1 MEKNSINLYLSRI
14 LSGFY
19 IFIHNDKKYKLKYPD
34 MDIKYSA
41 EIYSEQFYED
51 NKFMDWLTD
60 DSIVEALVDSGI
72 WHYDGDDQLSKIEK
86 QIDDYKVDLY
96 ENFLN
101 PPKQKQTRRTLDS
114 LKKSHA
120 KLYNI
125 RHSLDSLTAQ
135 GYASLIKHQYILIH
149 SIFNLKDQ
157 RIFKSLKNID
167 YQKLNLLSNTIGEN
181 TIDITTFKK
190 IARSDLWR
198 NYWSANKDRIFDKP
212 VISWTDEQRTL
223 VVLTKMYD
231 SAYEHPECPVDS
243 VFEDDDMFDGWMIH
257 QRRENEKLRSKN
269 RTEKILEDKK
279 LDKANEV
286 FIMASSKDEAKSIY
300 DLNDNTAM
308 NIIKERNQAILGKT
322 EVQLSELPDI
332 QRELQIQQNQQMFDR
347 KS

>member
-1 MEKNSINLYLSRI
+1 
-14 LSGFY
+14 
-19 IFIHNDKKYKLKYPD
+19 
-34 MDIKYSA
+34 
-41 EIYSEQFYED
+41 
-51 NKFMDWLTD
+51 
-60 DSIVEALVDSGI
+60 
-72 WHYDGDDQLSKIEK
+72 
-86 QIDDYKVDLY
+86 
-96 ENFLN
+96 
-101 PPKQKQTRRTLDS
+101 
-114 LKKSHA
+114 
-120 KLYNI
+120 
-125 RHSLDSLTAQ
+125 
-135 GYASLIKHQYILIH
+135 YILIH

>member
-1 MEKNSINLYLSRI
+1 
-14 LSGFY
+14 
-19 IFIHNDKKYKLKYPD
+19 
-34 MDIKYSA
+34 
-41 EIYSEQFYED
+41 
-51 NKFMDWLTD
+51 
-60 DSIVEALVDSGI
+60 
-72 WHYDGDDQLSKIEK
+72 
-86 QIDDYKVDLY
+86 
-96 ENFLN
+96 
-101 PPKQKQTRRTLDS
+101 
-114 LKKSHA
+114 
-120 KLYNI
+120 
-125 RHSLDSLTAQ
+125 
-135 GYASLIKHQYILIH
+135 
-149 SIFNLKDQ
+149 
-157 RIFKSLKNID
+157 
-167 YQKLNLLSNTIGEN
+167 
-181 TIDITTFKK
+181 
-190 IARSDLWR
+190 
-198 NYWSANKDRIFDKP
+198 
-212 VISWTDEQRTL
+212 
-223 VVLTKMYD
+223 MYD